1 MGMTLVETITQD
13 LHRIPDAKL
22 VEVAR
27 LVRELVP
34 EAIQR
39 QREGLK
45 AVHGCMDE
53 KTAKVFEEALAGAR
67 QVSENPS
74 DG

>member
-1 MGMTLVETITQD
+1 
-13 LHRIPDAKL
+13 PDAKL

-27 LVRELVP
+27 LVSELVP
-34 EAIQR
+34 ESIER
-39 QREGLK
+39 QREGLE

-67 QVSENPS
+67 QVPEESS

>member
-1 MGMTLVETITQD
+1 MVEAITRD

-34 EAIQR
+34 ESIQR

-45 AVHGCMDE
+45 AVHGCLDE
-53 KTAKVFEEALAGAR
+53 ETGKIFEEALAGAR
-67 QVSENPS
+67 ELPEEPS

>member
-1 MGMTLVETITQD
+1 MVEAITRD

-27 LVRELVP
+27 LVSELVP
-34 EAIQR
+34 ESIER

-53 KTAKVFEEALAGAR
+53 KTAKVFEEALAGDR
-67 QVSENPS
+67 QLPEDSL

>member
-1 MGMTLVETITQD
+1 MTLVESITQD

-22 VEVAR
+22 VEVAH

-34 EAIQR
+34 EASQR

-45 AVHGCMDE
+45 AVHGCLDE

-67 QVSENPS
+67 QDSEESS